1 MEKTMLR
8 ELNRK
13 ALGMT
18 VFHKLY
24 GKGCVVYSGGR
35 FWEVEFENFEN
46 TGKRVKMVNAHWCFE
61 EGFLRSEDPDFDLA
75 IKATLK
81 KLKRAEMDNKKALA
95 GF

>member
-1 MEKTMLR
+1 
-8 ELNRK
+8 
-13 ALGMT
+13 MT

-35 FWEVEFENFEN
+35 FWEIAFEDFEN

-61 EGFLRSEDPDFDLA
+61 EGFLCSEASDFDMA
-75 IKATLK
+75 IKAALK
-81 KLKRAEMDNKKALA
+81 KLKSANMDNKKALA